1 MAVSESGSTFPY
13 EPWMRLEDFPSPKEF
28 PKKGASEG
36 KVLAAVKARLSH
48 DTPPQRNFMAFG
60 PEALPL
66 STKVW
71 TMASNTYT
79 PGWLKDVYPGPYT
92 MSMECVRMI
101 GSLLHAPDE
110 QAGFLTPGGTESN
123 LYAVRLARNAAKR
136 AKPELVMPE
145 TAHYSF
151 NLASEL
157 FGLKVNAVKVDE
169 NNVVNMREVEKRI
182 TKNTAILVCS
192 APEPAM
198 GNIDSV
204 EEFGE
209 LARKHDVHLHVDS
222 CVGGFMLPF
231 LTDLGYK
238 IPKFDFLVP
247 EVRSMS
253 ADPHKLGMQQ
263 KPTSSFIIRDK
274 AYLDAIPVEST
285 FVPYLS
291 GTSRVGASAVS
302 LWALLNYLGRD
313 GYKKHMKHA
322 MDMTKLVTEEVP
334 KIDGLAMRAEPIVPI
349 MGIVSKKHD
358 VRRIVERMVRKGW
371 ATTTGVTPV
380 TGVPYIWLYIHP
392 LKTRETM
399 EAYLDDLK
407 KSTLEVK
414 RGE

>member
-1 MAVSESGSTFPY
+1 V
-13 EPWMRLEDFPSPKEF
+13 KE
-28 PKKGASEG
+28 
-36 KVLAAVKARLSH
+36 RLSH

-66 STKVW
+66 STKVF

-92 MSMECVRMI
+92 MSQECVRMI
-101 GSLLHAPDE
+101 GSLLHAPDS

-123 LYAVRLARNAAKR
+123 LYAVRLARNMAKKAR
-136 AKPELVMPE
+136 PELVMPE

-151 NLASEL
+151 NLGAEL
-157 FGLKVNAVKVDE
+157 FGLKVRAAKVDQ
-169 NNVVNMREVEKRI
+169 NNVVDIAQVEKLI
-182 TKNTAILVCS
+182 SKNTAMLVCS

-198 GNIDSV
+198 GNIDRV
-204 EEFGE
+204 EEFAE
-209 LARKHDVHLHVDS
+209 LASKHELYLHVDS

-231 LTDLGYK
+231 LKELGYK
-238 IPKFDFLVP
+238 IPKFDFSVP

-263 KPTSSFIIRDK
+263 KPTSSFIIRDR

-302 LWALLNYLGRD
+302 LWALLNHLGRD

-322 MDMTKLVTEEVP
+322 MDMTKLVTSEVP
-334 KIDGLAMRAEPIVPI
+334 KIDGLEMRAEPIVPI

-358 VRRIVERMVRKGW
+358 VRKIVERMVKKGW

-392 LKTRETM
+392 LKTRATM
-399 EAYLDDLK
+399 VAYLEDLK
-407 KSTLEVK
+407 KSTREV
-414 RGE
+414 GS